1 LGKGE
6 SVMGEYE
13 YDYDRVVDDSDDLLE
28 DEDYTDD
35 SYDYDYVNEREFDCY
50 YHTLAD
56 ELADE

>member
-1 LGKGE
+1 
-6 SVMGEYE
+6 MGEYE

-28 DEDYTDD
+28 DEDYSDD

>member
-1 LGKGE
+1 
-6 SVMGEYE
+6 MGEYE

-28 DEDYTDD
+28 DEDYADA
-35 SYDYDYVNEREFDCY
+35 YDYVNEREFDCY